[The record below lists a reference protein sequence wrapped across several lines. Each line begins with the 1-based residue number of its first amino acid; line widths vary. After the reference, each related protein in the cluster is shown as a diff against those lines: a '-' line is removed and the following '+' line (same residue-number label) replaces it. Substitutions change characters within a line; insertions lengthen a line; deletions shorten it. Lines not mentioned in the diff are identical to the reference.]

1 MKLTPRNQLIV
12 VAVGVALLVVVLFV
26 VLVMPQFNKLAD
38 LGVQLQTA
46 EQEAQAAATLLEQ
59 RVTVKN
65 EAAATSASLLRLTN
79 GVPENPELPSLI
91 IELQDTAYASGVSL
105 RQITPAPPQVIPP
118 EGAQYVTIPLG
129 MEAYGTWAD
138 TVDFL
143 QRLLEMGRAVRVV
156 GFSSSLLGEST
167 AEEAN
172 IKLPPYYQIKTGL
185 TVETYVIPASGSGT
199 STAPV
204 PPPPAQ

>member
-1 MKLTPRNQLIV
+1 
-12 VAVGVALLVVVLFV
+12 VVVLFV
-26 VLVMPQFNKLAD
+26 VLVMPQFKKLAD
-38 LGVQLQTA
+38 LGTQLQTA
-46 EQEAQAAATLLEQ
+46 EQESQAAKTLLEQ

-65 EAAATSASLLRLTN
+65 QAAATAASLLRLTN

-105 RQITPAPPQVIPP
+105 RQITPAPPSVV
-118 EGAQYVTIPLG
+118 EGASYVTIPLG

-156 GFSSSLLGEST
+156 GFNSSLLGET
-167 AEEAN
+167 AAEEAN
-172 IKLPPYYQIKTGL
+172 IKLPPYYQIKTAV
-185 TVETYVIPASGSGT
+185 TIETYVIPASGSGT
-199 STAPV
+199 SAAPV